1 MRTICLCVLA
11 FGALLLIA
19 AGAQA
24 GAWLEPPGE
33 GQVILGGTFSD
44 SLRAYDVN
52 GRLAPVSSYKKFEL
66 TAYAEYGLSDA
77 VTLVAEPSVLDFRAK
92 PPGQSYVGMGVLEAG
107 ARVKLYEV
115 DEWIFSAQAT
125 LREATNTRSRI
136 FLDTGH
142 GVQADARLL
151 IGRSF
156 TVFGFP
162 AFSSLEIGYR
172 SPGGFGHEV
181 RADATVGLRPMEKVL
196 VLLQTFNI
204 SAIHTAPLYPTR
216 SNKIALSAVYQLT
229 QSISVQLGGIIG
241 LPGVNTTTERGII
254 SAVWYRF

>member
-1 MRTICLCVLA
+1 MRMVCLHVLA
-11 FGALLLIA
+11 FGMVLLIA
-19 AGAQA
+19 IGARA
-24 GAWLEPPGE
+24 GAWLEPPGQGE
-33 GQVILGGTFSD
+33 VILGGTFSD

-66 TAYAEYGLSDA
+66 PAYVEYGA
-77 VTLVAEPSVLDFRAK
+77 TEQVTLIAAPSVLDFRAK
-92 PPGQSYVGMGVLEAG
+92 PPGQSYAGMGVLEAG
-107 ARVKLYEV
+107 ARVKLYEI

-142 GVQADARLL
+142 GLQADMRLL
-151 IGRSF
+151 IGRTF
-156 TVFGFP
+156 TLLGFP

-172 SPGGFGHEV
+172 SPGGFGHEL
-181 RADATVGLRPMEKVL
+181 RADATVGVRPFDKVL

-204 SAIHTAPLYPTR
+204 SAVHTTPLYPTR
-216 SNKIALSAVYQLT
+216 SNKIALSAVYDVT
-229 QSISVQLGGIIG
+229 PSIAVQVGGIVG

-254 SAVWYRF
+254 GALWYRF